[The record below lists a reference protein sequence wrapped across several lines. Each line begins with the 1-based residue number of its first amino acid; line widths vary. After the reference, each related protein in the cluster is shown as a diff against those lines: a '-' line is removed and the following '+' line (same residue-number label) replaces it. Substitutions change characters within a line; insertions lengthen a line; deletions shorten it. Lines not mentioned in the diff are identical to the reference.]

1 MKNTYAI
8 MLTLALLLL
17 AMFASAQDN
26 SKPANSPKPADTS
39 ADNPKP
45 ERGAVEFGVRQIWGD
60 EYGRPDLPFKPGIQN
75 SKYNEYRDIRNGF
88 FIRRLRVEIEDFLGS
103 KNYVG
108 LQSRNSIYK
117 DQSYLATFGRWGKY
131 KVQFRYD
138 EIPHTF
144 TNTAR
149 TLFTTTAPGVYTIS
163 PLVRSSLQ
171 ASQALTTL
179 PSTIQT
185 QVVPGMQFITPALER
200 RNGSLIASYNPSAEW
215 TLWTSISREHM
226 SGTRPLGAIFNS

>member
-1 MKNTYAI
+1 MKTRYAI
-8 MLTLALLLL
+8 ILTLALLLL
-17 AMFASAQDN
+17 ATFASAQDN
-26 SKPANSPKPADTS
+26 SQPANSQKPSADTT

-117 DQSYLATFGRWGKY
+117 DQSYLATFG
-131 KVQFRYD
+131 
-138 EIPHTF
+138 
-144 TNTAR
+144 
-149 TLFTTTAPGVYTIS
+149 
-163 PLVRSSLQ
+163 
-171 ASQALTTL
+171 
-179 PSTIQT
+179 
-185 QVVPGMQFITPALER
+185 
-200 RNGSLIASYNPSAEW
+200 
-215 TLWTSISREHM
+215 
-226 SGTRPLGAIFNS
+226 